1 MVCLPMFSIAYNRCR
16 YFCITQTTAERHYSA
31 FFSSGHISKT
41 IFTKVTTMKK
51 QIVEQAVSIL
61 PYYFQ
66 TEIKTSG
73 ESQP

>member
-1 MVCLPMFSIAYNRCR
+1 
-16 YFCITQTTAERHYSA
+16 
-31 FFSSGHISKT
+31 
-41 IFTKVTTMKK
+41 MKK

-73 ESQP
+73 ESQPWY